1 VYTKVKIGE
10 KLRTLRKRL
19 GLTQKQFAEHI
30 EGKIDYTYIG
40 RIERGE
46 QYPSLKLLERI
57 GKSFSTPLSYFF
69 EDNTILQT
77 LNLLPVEVKNLLED
91 KKKQDL
97 LMTSQRLSERD
108 LDLAMQIIRILS
120 QKKPLPYFQVAE
132 KKSKYENLSEEK
144 KKYLITQI
152 EKALASPSSSFS
164 LKEDWLKESLKIAL
178 HTLKLS
184 INR

>member
-19 GLTQKQFAEHI
+19 GLTQKQFAAWI
-30 EGKIDYTYIG
+30 EGKVDYTYIG
-40 RIERGE
+40 RIEREE

-69 EDNTILQT
+69 ENNTILHN

-97 LMTSQRLSERD
+97 LRTSQRLSERD
-108 LDLAMQIIRILS
+108 LDLITQIIRILS

-132 KKSKYENLSEEK
+132 KKSEYEDLGEK
-144 KKYLITQI
+144 KKKHLITQI
-152 EKALASPSSSFS
+152 EKALAPPSS
-164 LKEDWLKESLKIAL
+164 LEEDWLKESLKIAL

-184 INR
+184 VNH

>member
-1 VYTKVKIGE
+1 MKVKIGE

-19 GLTQKQFAEHI
+19 GLTQKQFAERI

-57 GKSFSTPLSYFF
+57 GKSFSTSLSYFF
-69 EDNTILQT
+69 EDNTILNT
-77 LNLLPVEVKNLLED
+77 LNLLPIEVKNLLED

-97 LMTSQRLSERD
+97 LRTSQKLSERD
-108 LDLAMQIIRILS
+108 LDLAIQIICILC

-132 KKSKYENLSEEK
+132 KKSKYEDLGEEK
-144 KKYLITQI
+144 KKHLITQI
-152 EKALASPSSSFS
+152 EKALVSAQSSLS
-164 LKEDWLKESLKIAL
+164 LKEDWLEESLKIAL
-178 HTLKLS
+178 QTLKLS
-184 INR
+184 TNR

>member
-1 VYTKVKIGE
+1 MEIGE
-10 KLRTLRKRL
+10 RLKILRKRL
-19 GLTQKQFAEHI
+19 GLTQKQFAARI

-69 EDNTILQT
+69 ENNTILHS

-97 LMTSQRLSERD
+97 LRTSQRLSERD
-108 LDLAMQIIRILS
+108 LDLIMQITRILS
-120 QKKPLPYFQVAE
+120 QEKPLPYFQVAE
-132 KKSKYENLSEEK
+132 SKAKYGDLSEEK

-152 EKALASPSSSFS
+152 EKALASPPSSLS

-178 HTLKLS
+178 RVLKSS
-184 INR
+184 IDR